1 MSKYL
6 DEDGVTRL
14 WQHVTSELG
23 GKQDYLVSGTN
34 IKTVNGTS
42 LLGSGNVEIQSGSS
56 GADATI
62 YSKDSNNEPVIN
74 GSSSLT
80 IYDTSRNQDVWKFVF
95 ASDSPNTT
103 LYSPNRSAFIGS
115 SSNPIR
121 TTITTEIDVST
132 IKNLGAG
139 DNTTLNILSE
149 GKSTA
154 VGSTGSVVFSL
165 GGHAPSESHTI
176 STLKIKFS
184 GSNMFEVSPGDTN
197 GRWDLGDSNY
207 PFNQLYLTANGLK
220 ASATTTDCYSQS
232 NKVIEIVGRPV
243 SESVSSDLLVSA
255 GRIVTTPPKD
265 ASNSSVV
272 HMFESHLYLG
282 VVGALGSSPTASSH
296 EEGVHFYTSADNTF
310 YLEPY
315 ATIPVSYSKSLG
327 SATSPWSHIVLGDN
341 YTGSGLPITTDN
353 PVGKVSTGLITVDSG
368 VLNPAGNNVG
378 IGQLELQV
386 VRSWA
391 STQTR
396 SIICGYTG
404 LNTCALYPKVS
415 TSLDLGTS
423 DNRWAALYTSNVI
436 TPKIESS
443 TSDGEISVGS
453 SLSPLKA
460 ELSLGDSTSTWK
472 SVYSEKYYVH
482 DGHGSGTPVLVGD
495 HVVEELGPT
504 ADGWMYR
511 KWNSGKLEIWRSHSI
526 PFISSQSWSSWGS
539 VFFCEGSGT
548 MQWPVA
554 FTALTSVNVSCMDST
569 ASMWTTCEQSTNTNL
584 GKIYLN
590 SAEARDR
597 ANIVINIYAVGLW
610 FNPPV

>member
-6 DEDGVTRL
+6 DKDGVARL
-14 WQHVTSELG
+14 WQHVISELG
-23 GKQDYLVSGTN
+23 GKQDNLVSGTN
-34 IKTVNGTS
+34 IKTVNGNS
-42 LLGSGNVEIQSGSS
+42 LLGNGNIEIQGGGS

-62 YSKDSNNEPVIN
+62 YSKDSNNEPVVN
-74 GSSSLT
+74 TAGSLT
-80 IYDTSRNQDVWKFVF
+80 IHDTASNKDLWKFVSKNGTV
-95 ASDSPNTT
+95 AE
-103 LYSPNRSAFIGS
+103 LYAPSMKSCIGTS
-115 SSNPIR
+115 TDAIAD
-121 TTITTEIDVST
+121 IFVST
-132 IKNLGAG
+132 INAVASGSSGTQLTI
-139 DNTTLNILSE
+139 NSE
-149 GKSTA
+149 GNSTA
-154 VGSTGSVVFSL
+154 VGSAGSVVFRI
-165 GGHAPSESHTI
+165 GGHAPAMDHQIGYLRIKYDSSTI
-176 STLKIKFS
+176 FQIA
-184 GSNMFEVSPGDTN
+184 PGDAAHQWN
-197 GRWDLGDSNY
+197 LGDIIY

-220 ASATTTDCYSQS
+220 SSTTTTDCYSQS

-353 PVGKVSTGLITVDSG
+353 PTGKVSTGLITVDSG

-415 TSLDLGTS
+415 TSLDLGTP

-436 TPKIESS
+436 TQKIESS

-453 SLSPLKA
+453 SLSPLKVG
-460 ELSLGDSTSTWK
+460 LSLGASTSTWK

-495 HVVEELGPT
+495 HVVEESGPT

-526 PFISSQSWSSWGS
+526 PSISLQSWSSWGS

-597 ANIVINIYAVGLW
+597 DNVVINIYAVGLW